1 MYYTRPNLFKR
12 LGLALIAGIVIGI
25 AIGLG
30 IALYIQM
37 NVLMVELIIP
47 GTAVYY

>member
-1 MYYTRPNLFKR
+1 MNKIVVA
-12 LGLALIAGIVIGI
+12 LAFAFGI
-25 AIGLG
+25 AVGLG

>member
-1 MYYTRPNLFKR
+1 MRNLVVV
-12 LGLALIAGIVIGI
+12 LAFALGI
-25 AIGLG
+25 AAGLG

-37 NVLMVELIIP
+37 NVLMVDLIIP

>member
-1 MYYTRPNLFKR
+1 MYYTRPNLLYR
-12 LGLALIAGIVIGI
+12 LGLAAVVGIVIGI

-37 NVLMVELIIP
+37 NVLSVELIIP